1 MRLIIISAVYN
12 MSQQIV
18 ENIEMLKSQTYFYF
32 EAYFGDDLS
41 TDDSVN
47 VIKHNIKDDARF
59 KLLEHDSKKF
69 SLGNIYSLIELAQ
82 PKDEDIIVLLDG
94 DDCLADENTLSYLTD
109 FYSNND
115 CLMTFGS
122 FRGINFSRDNI
133 CSDYPWWSV
142 KFNLFRYCNWRASH
156 LKTFKYVL
164 WRNIE
169 PSYLTISRKEY
180 SRNIRGFLVR
190 GRIRTWLKMKS
201 VKYEDIVTEDEVFVR
216 RCDDKF
222 FTLPML
228 EMSREKAFYIH
239 RIMYKYNGCTSDPN
253 FGDSSKKWSQRL
265 LRYSAFRK
273 PKHRP
278 LL

>member
-18 ENIEMLKSQTYFYF
+18 ENIEMLKSQTYFDF

-133 CSDYPWWSV
+133 CSGNPPI
-142 KFNLFRYCNWRASH
+142 N
-156 LKTFKYVL
+156 
-164 WRNIE
+164 
-169 PSYLTISRKEY
+169 
-180 SRNIRGFLVR
+180 
-190 GRIRTWLKMKS
+190 
-201 VKYEDIVTEDEVFVR
+201 
-216 RCDDKF
+216 
-222 FTLPML
+222 
-228 EMSREKAFYIH
+228 
-239 RIMYKYNGCTSDPN
+239 
-253 FGDSSKKWSQRL
+253 
-265 LRYSAFRK
+265 
-273 PKHRP
+273 
-278 LL
+278 